1 MHRMSLLLM
10 RGLLLRC
17 PVCGQGRL
25 FSSWFKMNRQC
36 PVCGLTFEREEGYF
50 SSAMAINLVISELI
64 IAAVAIPLAANM
76 SIPLI
81 TVLLIGLPLPFLL
94 PVSRAGTRWEAMLDT
109 ALPALEPG
117 CCILEEGGEPY
128 VMQGRALAV
137 LRRLPAV

>member
-1 MHRMSLLLM
+1 M

-17 PVCGQGRL
+17 PVCGQGKL

-64 IAAVAIPLAANM
+64 IAAVAIPLAANL
-76 SIPLI
+76 SIPLT

-94 PVSRAGTRWEAMLDT
+94 PLIFYRHSKSLWLSMDYYLN
-109 ALPALEPG
+109 P
-117 CCILEEGGEPY
+117 I
-128 VMQGRALAV
+128 
-137 LRRLPAV
+137 RR